1 TGMAAFEIPGVL
13 GWNYPLV
20 ALSVV
25 FAAGFGVVAA
35 NRIARPVT
43 RFCKYGG
50 TLAMILAI
58 VSLHFTGMAAVTI
71 YPVFDIAVPP
81 QTLSDTFMITSVIV
95 GVSLIMAMGASAY
108 AIDLQAANEATES
121 YKHQALHDPLTGLP
135 NRNG

>member
-1 TGMAAFEIPGVL
+1 GPAIEVGGAIFGLGIAAMHYTGMAAFEIPGVL

-71 YPVFDIAVPP
+71 
-81 QTLSDTFMITSVIV
+81 
-95 GVSLIMAMGASAY
+95 
-108 AIDLQAANEATES
+108 
-121 YKHQALHDPLTGLP
+121 
-135 NRNG
+135 